1 MLVVLSEIDC
11 LKMLNSFEIYPDL
24 YYTDLDLFKNHLVT
38 LNDAT
43 VCVILGGTCRFNRK
57 HIIELVKNL
66 FRQKEDDLSGVT
78 DVIVMTDTSIPAF
91 KRYFKF
97 SGNFAKVQ
105 EFSGWTLKDRNSRI
119 IETLKSDYKE
129 SKIFLS
135 DYDKGIYSQDKI
147 DALKRKTTEDDI
159 IPLII
164 KPNIKQMLG
173 IS

>member
-1 MLVVLSEIDC
+1 MLVVLSEIHC

-24 YYTDLDLFKNHLVT
+24 YYTDLELFKNYLVT

-66 FRQKEDDLSGVT
+66 FKQEEDKLSGVT
-78 DVIVMTDTSIPAF
+78 NVIVMTDTNIPAF

-97 SGNFAKVQ
+97 SGNFAKIQ
-105 EFSGWTLKDRNSRI
+105 EFSGWNLKDKNSRI
-119 IETLKSDYKE
+119 IETLKSDFKE

-135 DYDKGIYSQDKI
+135 DYDKGIFNEDKVDI
-147 DALKRKTTEDDI
+147 VKRKTSEDDI

-164 KPNIKQMLG
+164 RPNIKQMLG